1 MPSYQRIDVMFV
13 SIYTISSCQS
23 SSIPTYVGLSESL
36 MVSFPDNLQLPCWRL
51 YEIRQP
57 PISLCTT
64 SNFLMVAIVI
74 MIATIMVVMLVM
86 VVVVNRT
93 GQDRTG
99 QDKTGQ
105 NCC

>member
-1 MPSYQRIDVMFV
+1 MFV

-64 SNFLMVAIVI
+64 SNLLMVAMVI
-74 MIATIMVVMLVM
+74 MVASGHGHGGHAGHVGHGGRGEHDG
-86 VVVVNRT
+86 NGSQDGT
-93 GQDRTG
+93 GRDGTGRDR
-99 QDKTGQ
+99 Q
-105 NCC
+105 N